1 MEEHENPW
9 QTLSS
14 RTVYENPWISIRH
27 EEVINPGGGAGIYGV
42 VHMKNTATG
51 VVPIDAEGY
60 TYLVG
65 QYRYTLNEYSWEIP
79 EGGSPE
85 GTDPL
90 ESAKRELQEET
101 GFSAAKWTTLSRIH
115 TSNSVTDEAGF
126 IYLAE
131 ELTAGDTAPEET
143 EDLKV
148 WRLPLQE
155 AVQLVMDNRITDSI
169 SIAGLLK
176 AARLKGI

>member
-9 QTLSS
+9 LTLSS

-51 VVPIDAEGY
+51 VVPLDAEGY

-90 ESAKRELQEET
+90 ESAKRELREET

-131 ELTAGDTAPEET
+131 ELTAGNTAPEET
-143 EDLKV
+143 EELKV
-148 WRLPLQE
+148 WRLPLKE
-155 AVQLVMDNRITDSI
+155 AVQLVMANRITDSI